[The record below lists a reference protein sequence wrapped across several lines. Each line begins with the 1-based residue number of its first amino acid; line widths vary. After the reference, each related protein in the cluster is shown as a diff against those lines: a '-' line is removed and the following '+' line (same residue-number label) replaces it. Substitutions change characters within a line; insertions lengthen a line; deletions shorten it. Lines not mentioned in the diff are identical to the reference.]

1 MMLWYAIA
9 KTTQAY
15 TVVANPV
22 GGSHQGSSGIF
33 TIDPVD
39 SDVPPIVGSLDRPEA
54 VRTTITTLGDPRWF
68 MDQHRLIGG
77 RRPDLAVPLMLP
89 VGSTAF
95 VGWRDAPGYDITAWS
110 AYRQG
115 A

>member
-1 MMLWYAIA
+1 ML
-9 KTTQAY
+9 
-15 TVVANPV
+15 
-22 GGSHQGSSGIF
+22 S
-33 TIDPVD
+33 
-39 SDVPPIVGSLDRPEA
+39 
-54 VRTTITTLGDPRWF
+54 
-68 MDQHRLIGG
+68 
-77 RRPDLAVPLMLP
+77 